1 MHNENGNITYKTIYG
16 EEISNLSI
24 GLLGLHQLNNAAVA
38 IKVLQYLNT
47 FSTFEIGLAAIK
59 KAWKSILARKNGENH
74 FKSIYYAG
82 WSA

>member
-1 MHNENGNITYKTIYG
+1 
-16 EEISNLSI
+16 I

-59 KAWKSILARKNGENH
+59 KGLEKAFWPGRMEKIISNPFIMLDGAHNPEGIKTFAHSIQKYSGP
-74 FKSIYYAG
+74 K
-82 WSA
+82 